1 MKQQCKSTAASL
13 LKHMS
18 KPKTPDRF
26 DQAVVR
32 QFGRVLP
39 VRNAWTAILLR
50 RQHAADR
57 RRMVQLVKQQ
67 TRWSLDKH
75 GCLTTQPDGQW
86 ISREDLLKA
95 LKGKL

>member
-1 MKQQCKSTAASL
+1 
-13 LKHMS
+13 
-18 KPKTPDRF
+18 
-26 DQAVVR
+26 
-32 QFGRVLP
+32 
-39 VRNAWTAILLR
+39 
-50 RQHAADR
+50 
-57 RRMVQLVKQQ
+57 MVQLVKQQ

>member
-1 MKQQCKSTAASL
+1 MKPCKSTAASL

-18 KPKTPDRF
+18 KPKTL
-26 DQAVVR
+26 A
-32 QFGRVLP
+32 
-39 VRNAWTAILLR
+39 
-50 RQHAADR
+50 
-57 RRMVQLVKQQ
+57 QLVLLVKRQ